1 MSEVFETKNID
12 LAARMLSATLSA
24 TAAGAGDNR
33 SVSTIERPLPPLN
46 TDERT
51 TLESWLE
58 FHRATLAMKCEG
70 LDDTQAAAASV
81 PPSGFTLTGLVQ
93 HMAEVERNW
102 FRRVLAGEQA
112 PPIYDPQADPNG
124 PDGGFE
130 LAQGATLGDALAT
143 WWAEIDRA
151 REQCAARALAD
162 TGRFAGQDVSLRWI
176 YVHMIEEY
184 ARHNG
189 HADLVRERIDEA
201 TGV

>member
-1 MSEVFETKNID
+1 MTRCPGRW
-12 LAARMLSATLSA
+12 LACRELRLPAASA
-24 TAAGAGDNR
+24 AGDNR
-33 SVSTIERPLPPLN
+33 PVNTIDRPLPPLN
-46 TDERT
+46 ADERT
-51 TLESWLE
+51 TLESWLD
-58 FHRATLAMKCEG
+58 FHRATLAMKCDG
-70 LDDTQAAAASV
+70 LDDEQAAAASV

-112 PPIYDPQADPNG
+112 PPIYDPQADPRG

-130 LAQGATLGDALAT
+130 LAEGTTLRDALST
-143 WWAEIDRA
+143 WRTEIDRA
-151 REQCAARALAD
+151 REHCADRELAD
-162 TGRFAGQDVSLRWI
+162 TGRFMEQDVNLRWI

-189 HADLVRERIDEA
+189 HADLVRERIDGT